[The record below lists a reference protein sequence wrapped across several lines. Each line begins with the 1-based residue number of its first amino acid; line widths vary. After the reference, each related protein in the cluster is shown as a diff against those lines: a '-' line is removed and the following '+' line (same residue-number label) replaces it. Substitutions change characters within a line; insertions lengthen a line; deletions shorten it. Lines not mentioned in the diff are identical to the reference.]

1 MTEQG
6 VVHPVQTS
14 DAVFSRIG
22 YFAVIVVLGGFSL
35 WATLAPIDGAS
46 VAPGVVVVESSRK
59 TIQHLEGGIISEV
72 LVREGAVVSPGQPL
86 VILDAT
92 QIRASVGL
100 LKTQYVDLIARLS
113 RLESLRQGQSE
124 IRWREPLVVL
134 SDDEAR
140 MLQQARADQQA
151 IFVGQSQ
158 ELASQIRVLEEQKI
172 QVRQRMSGLEASI
185 PERQLMVRSY
195 EDEGSSLRDLVATGF
210 STEQRVQELERLLA
224 GARANLSNEESE
236 LQSLRS
242 RMLEVDSRILS
253 LRSQFGTSIEE
264 QVAEVRSR
272 YQDVLERLKVA
283 EDQLA
288 RSVIRAPDAGVIL
301 KIAVKTVGGVV
312 SSGQPIMELVPT
324 GDQLRV
330 EARVSIQDIDRV
342 GIGQEAEILFS
353 AFNSHTT
360 PRIFGSV
367 IRLSADRLVDEATGM
382 PYFLAEID
390 VPKIERDKLGDRV
403 LLPGMPA
410 DVLIKTGARSLWR
423 YLMKPIED
431 AMSRALR
438 ED

>member
-1 MTEQG
+1 MSEQS
-6 VVHPVQTS
+6 VVHPVRTS

-22 YFAVIVVLGGFSL
+22 YFAVVVILGGFSL

-72 LVREGAVVSPGQPL
+72 LVREGAVVSPGQAL
-86 VILDAT
+86 VVLDST

-113 RLESLRQGQSE
+113 RLESLRQGESE

-134 SDDEAR
+134 SDEESR
-140 MLQQARADQQA
+140 MLLQARADQEA

-158 ELASQIRVLEEQKI
+158 ELASRIRVLEEQKI
-172 QVRQRMSGLEASI
+172 QVLQRMTGLEASI

-195 EDEGSSLRDLVATGF
+195 EDEGSSLRELVATGF

-242 RMLEVDSRILS
+242 RLLEVDSQILS
-253 LRSQFGTSIEE
+253 LRSQFGTRVEE

-312 SSGQPIMELVPT
+312 SPGQPIMELVPT

-330 EARVSIQDIDRV
+330 EARVSIRDIDRV
-342 GIGQEAEILFS
+342 GIGQEAEVMFS
-353 AFNSHTT
+353 AFNAHTT

-367 IRLSADRLVDEATGM
+367 IRLSADRLLDEATGM

-390 VPKIERDKLGDRV
+390 VPKAEREKLGDRV

>member
-1 MTEQG
+1 MSEQG

-22 YFAVIVVLGGFSL
+22 YFAVVVILGGFSL

-59 TIQHLEGGIISEV
+59 TIQHLEGGIISEM
-72 LVREGAVVSPGQPL
+72 LVREGAVVSSGQPL
-86 VILDAT
+86 VVLDAT

-113 RLESLRQGQSE
+113 RLESLRQGRGE
-124 IRWREPLVVL
+124 IRWQEPLVML
-134 SDDEAR
+134 SDEEAR
-140 MLQQARADQQA
+140 MLQQARADQHA
-151 IFVGQSQ
+151 IFLGQSQ
-158 ELASQIRVLEEQKI
+158 ELANQIRVLEEQKI

-195 EDEGSSLRDLVATGF
+195 EDEGSSLRELVATGF

-242 RMLEVDSRILS
+242 RMLEVDSQILS
-253 LRSQFGTSIEE
+253 LRSQFGTRVEE

-353 AFNSHTT
+353 AFNAHTT

-367 IRLSADRLVDEATGM
+367 MRLSADRLVDEATGM